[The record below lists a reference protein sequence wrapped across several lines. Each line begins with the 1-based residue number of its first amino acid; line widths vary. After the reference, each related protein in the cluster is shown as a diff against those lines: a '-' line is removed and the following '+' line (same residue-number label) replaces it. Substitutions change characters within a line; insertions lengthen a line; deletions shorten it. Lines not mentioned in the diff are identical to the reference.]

1 MLLSTPLS
9 VDASTPNGRMALEL
23 KGSLRPETNRRPF
36 RYVPFRNQGRNSPFG
51 GQSLRVCRLDQ
62 DIRRRIRGCRS
73 RVSHFKDPEPC
84 HAMPWQA
91 VQASSTGKVKRM
103 LSVFDQGTSISPGPI
118 EPACHHWCCQSALL
132 ARQTSRMMLCLDV
145 YCCFSPPAASIQGH
159 DPSDQQTSTPA
170 AGRISLMQETRW
182 PIWHLESVAG
192 RRQGQSTFDVT
203 S

>member
-36 RYVPFRNQGRNSPFG
+36 RSVPFRNQGRNSPFG
-51 GQSLRVCRLDQ
+51 GHPPRACRSDR
-62 DIRRRIRGCRS
+62 DIKRRIRGCRS

-84 HAMPWQA
+84 HAMA
-91 VQASSTGKVKRM
+91 GSLGIINR
-103 LSVFDQGTSISPGPI
+103 QGQTDALCFRPRYFISPGPI
-118 EPACHHWCCQSALL
+118 KSACHHWCCQSALL

-145 YCCFSPPAASIQGH
+145 SCCFSLPAASIQGL

-192 RRQGQSTFDVT
+192 RRQGQSTSDVT